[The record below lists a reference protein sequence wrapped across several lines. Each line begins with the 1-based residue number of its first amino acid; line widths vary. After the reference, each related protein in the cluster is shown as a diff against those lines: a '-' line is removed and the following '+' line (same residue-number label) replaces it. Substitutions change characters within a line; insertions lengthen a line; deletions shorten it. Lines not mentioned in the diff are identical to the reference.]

1 MAEVS
6 ALAFKWTGD
15 CLMLLDQRK
24 LPHEEVWV
32 SCKTAEEVAKAISD
46 MVTRGAPLI
55 GITAAFGMVLAAQQA
70 KRKGAE
76 CEVRSAGE
84 RVSML
89 SELERAAQVLISA
102 RPTAVNLSWA
112 VKRMMGVARKISH
125 LPPDEF
131 VARFEEEAISIY
143 REDFEANRRIGEYGA
158 ELLPQNCRILT
169 HCNTGALA
177 VSDLGT
183 ALGVIRT
190 AYRQGKIQF
199 VWVDET
205 RPFLQGSRLTA
216 WELLKE
222 GIPFKI
228 VVDGAAPW
236 LMRKGLVDAVI
247 VGADRI
253 ARNGDVANKIG
264 TYMLAVAAKRH
275 GIPFYVA
282 APTSTLDLSLTSGD
296 QIPIEERDENEVL
309 GWHGVRVAP
318 ENAHAFNPAFDVT
331 PAELVTA
338 IVTEKGVAFPPYEE
352 SLERLCGLRGE
363 ECEV

>member
-6 ALAFKWTGD
+6 AMAFRWTGD
-15 CLMLLDQRK
+15 CLLLLDQRK

-32 SCKTAEEVAKAISD
+32 ACKTAEEVAEAIRS

-55 GITAAFGMVLAAQQA
+55 GITAAFGVVLAAQQA
-70 KRKGAE
+70 KQKG
-76 CEVRSAGE
+76 S
-84 RVSML
+84 SIQT
-89 SELERAAQVLISA
+89 ELEHASQVLLAA

-112 VKRMMGVARKISH
+112 VNRMMSVAREITDLS
-125 LPPDEF
+125 LDDF
-131 VARFEEEAISIY
+131 VARLEDEAIAIY
-143 REDFEANRRIGEYGA
+143 REDCEANLCIGENGA
-158 ELLPQNCRILT
+158 ALLPENCQVLT

-183 ALGVIRT
+183 ALGVIKT
-190 AYRQGKIQF
+190 AYRQGKVRF

-216 WELLKE
+216 WELMKE

-228 VVDGAAPW
+228 IVDGAAAW
-236 LMRKGLVDAVI
+236 VMRKGLVDAVI

-253 ARNGDVANKIG
+253 TRNGDVANKIG
-264 TYMLAVAAKRH
+264 TYMLAVLAKNH

-282 APTSTLDLSLTSGD
+282 APTSTIDISLPSGEH
-296 QIPIEERDENEVL
+296 IPIEERDENEVL

-318 ENAHAFNPAFDVT
+318 ENAHAFNPSFDVT
-331 PAELVTA
+331 PSELVTA
-338 IVTEKGVAFPPYEE
+338 IITEKGVASPPYQE
-352 SLERLCGLRGE
+352 SIARLMQGE
-363 ECEV
+363 

>member
-1 MAEVS
+1 
-6 ALAFKWTGD
+6 
-15 CLMLLDQRK
+15 
-24 LPHEEVWV
+24 
-32 SCKTAEEVAKAISD
+32 
-46 MVTRGAPLI
+46 
-55 GITAAFGMVLAAQQA
+55 
-70 KRKGAE
+70 
-76 CEVRSAGE
+76 
-84 RVSML
+84 
-89 SELERAAQVLISA
+89 
-102 RPTAVNLSWA
+102 
-112 VKRMMGVARKISH
+112 
-125 LPPDEF
+125 
-131 VARFEEEAISIY
+131 
-143 REDFEANRRIGEYGA
+143 
-158 ELLPQNCRILT
+158 
-169 HCNTGALA
+169 
-177 VSDLGT
+177 LGT

-282 APTSTLDLSLTSGD
+282 APTSTLDLALTSGD

-338 IVTEKGVAFPPYEE
+338 IVTEKGVAFPPYEK